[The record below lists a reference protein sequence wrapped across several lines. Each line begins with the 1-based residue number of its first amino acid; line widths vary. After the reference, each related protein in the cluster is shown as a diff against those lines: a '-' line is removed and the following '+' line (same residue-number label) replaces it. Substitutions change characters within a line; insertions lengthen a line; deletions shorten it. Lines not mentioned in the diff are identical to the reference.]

1 MLSPP
6 SPGVR
11 FPCSLQLCHI
21 SLEVAAQ
28 DRIVQ
33 GVQSDLEAEACATTK
48 SLFQLPF
55 FPPLVLEWLCLGT
68 DYTGQNCG
76 TAGRDSGK
84 CVCVGWDWDCCLL
97 ISPGLPGSL
106 LLLSVNMVAQ
116 TPSMRQLIITFV
128 QWKEIV
134 LFSGENID
142 KAFLYSFLWHHL
154 QK

>member
-1 MLSPP
+1 MCNHQEFVSAPRR
-6 SPGVR
+6 V
-11 FPCSLQLCHI
+11 
-21 SLEVAAQ
+21 
-28 DRIVQ
+28 
-33 GVQSDLEAEACATTK
+33 
-48 SLFQLPF
+48 FQLPF
-55 FPPLVLEWLCLGT
+55 FPALVLEWLCLGT

-106 LLLSVNMVAQ
+106 LWLSVDTIAQ